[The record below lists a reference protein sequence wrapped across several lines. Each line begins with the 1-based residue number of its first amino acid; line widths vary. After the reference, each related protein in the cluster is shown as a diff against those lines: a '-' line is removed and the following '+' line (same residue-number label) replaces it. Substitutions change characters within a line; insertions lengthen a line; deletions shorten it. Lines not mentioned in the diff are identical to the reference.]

1 MRIAQL
7 IESDGPGGAERVVA
21 DLATHLQ
28 ASGAQS
34 VVFVPAKGEGW
45 LARQVEG
52 SGVAVESFHL
62 DRPFSPACAR
72 SLAAAFRRHRIE
84 IAHSHEF
91 SMAVYGAWASWLAGV
106 PHLVTMH
113 GSRYYAGRLQRR
125 VALRSALAV
134 SKRTIAVSTGLAE
147 HMSRDLWIPRA
158 RIAMVSNGVRRAQPA
173 PKTLREQLGLSADD
187 RLLVAVGNL
196 YPVKGHCH
204 LIEAIALLAP
214 SHPRLHLAI
223 CGRGDLADSLAAQA
237 RENGVAPRVHL
248 LGLRSDVAAIVAEA
262 DIFVMPSLSEGL
274 PLALLEAMV
283 AGCAIVASAVGEM
296 GAALDHGAAGVLVPP
311 GDPRA
316 LAVAIER
323 LLNDP
328 QLARTLGGRA
338 AVKAAAEYEVSTM
351 VRHYS
356 SMYDVILTR

>member
-28 ASGAQS
+28 AAGAQS

-45 LARQVEG
+45 LARQLAGGGVTVET
-52 SGVAVESFHL
+52 FHI

-113 GSRYYAGRLQRR
+113 GSRYYAGRLRRR
-125 VALRSALAV
+125 VALRAALAV
-134 SKRTIAVSTGLAE
+134 SKRTIAVSNGLAD
-147 HMSRDLWIPRA
+147 HLGRDLWIPRPL
-158 RIAMVSNGVRRAQPA
+158 IAMVSNGVRRAPPGPPA
-173 PKTLREQLGLSADD
+173 LRHELGLSPDD

-204 LIEAIALLAP
+204 LIEAVALLAGA
-214 SHPRLHLAI
+214 HPTLHVAI
-223 CGRGDLADSLAAQA
+223 CGRGDLARSLATQA
-237 RENGVAPRVHL
+237 RERGVASRVHL
-248 LGLRSDVAAIVAEA
+248 LGLRADVAAIVAAA

-283 AGCAIVASAVGEM
+283 AGCAIVASAVGEV

-316 LAVAIER
+316 LAVALER
-323 LLNDP
+323 LLKDP
-328 QLARTLGGRA
+328 QLARTLGARA
-338 AVKAAAEYEVSTM
+338 ACKAAAEYDVSTM
-351 VRHYS
+351 VRHYRS
-356 SMYDVILTR
+356 IYDVILTR